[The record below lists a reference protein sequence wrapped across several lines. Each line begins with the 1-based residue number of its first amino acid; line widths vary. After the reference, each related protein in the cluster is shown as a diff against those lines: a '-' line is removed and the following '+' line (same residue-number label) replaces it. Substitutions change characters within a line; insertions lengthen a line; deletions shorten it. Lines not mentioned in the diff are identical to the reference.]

1 MNKKQIDLLDGEG
14 YQIRKINNPK
24 YFDPFLQ
31 TLRDN
36 TNINNHNENY
46 SLIVE
51 NFGKLD
57 QKIDMREI
65 VKIVDKKRHI
75 PHMVLLARNYMVKDI
90 LNNMDNKQLAN
101 KIRGC
106 L

>member
-1 MNKKQIDLLDGEG
+1 
-14 YQIRKINNPK
+14 
-24 YFDPFLQ
+24 
-31 TLRDN
+31 
-36 TNINNHNENY
+36 
-46 SLIVE
+46 
-51 NFGKLD
+51 
-57 QKIDMREI
+57 MREI

-75 PHMVLLARNYMVKDI
+75 PHMVLLARNYMVKDV